1 VTGGKSHLLWRSQ
14 KLEKGESG
22 EPASDMVKA
31 KSCIEGH
38 STTAGHVSNLP
49 QPWVNETKETP
60 QETGD

>member
-1 VTGGKSHLLWRSQ
+1 VAKATYFGDHKNWRRGNQ
-14 KLEKGESG
+14 